1 MGIKV
6 EFKGVKPEDL
16 VRNLERAVRTEVLVG
31 IPRATAMRE
40 GDTISNAEI
49 AYINEHGDPAQRI
62 PPRPFMEPGLARCR
76 DEVREAMAQGVQQLG
91 TGGTLRPAAER
102 VGLICQ
108 ASIRGVFTD
117 NDWKPLSPRTIMAR
131 AQRTVSKRKGFD
143 EKSDRQQQ
151 NMLAKELARRAND
164 RPLIDTGALRQSITY
179 VVTEGGGDG
188 Q

>member
-1 MGIKV
+1 MGISV
-6 EFKGVKPEDL
+6 EFKGVKPEEL
-16 VRNLERAVRTEVLVG
+16 AEKIARAARTEVLVG
-31 IPRATAMRE
+31 IPRSTAMRP
-40 GDTISNAEI
+40 GDEISNAEL
-49 AYINEHGDPAQRI
+49 AYINEKGDPARRI
-62 PPRPFMEPGLARCR
+62 PPRPFMEPGLQRCR
-76 DEVREAMAQGVQQLG
+76 DKVSTVMAEGVQQIAQ
-91 TGGTLRPAAER
+91 GGSLRSAAER

-131 AQRTVSKRKGFD
+131 AQRTVSKRKGFAD
-143 EKSDRQQQ
+143 KSARAQQG
-151 NMLAKELARRAND
+151 MLQRELARRADD

>member
-1 MGIKV
+1 MSISV

-16 VRNLERAVRTEVLVG
+16 YRNLERAVKTEILVG
-31 IPRATAMRE
+31 IPRATAMRP
-40 GDTISNAEI
+40 GDEISNAEI
-49 AYINEHGDPAQRI
+49 AYINEHGDLARRI

-76 DEVREAMAQGVQQLG
+76 DKVRDVMAAGVQQVAQ
-91 TGGTLRPAAER
+91 GGTLRPAAER

-143 EKSDRQQQ
+143 EKSTTQQRT
-151 NMLAKELARRAND
+151 MLAKELARRAND

-179 VVTEGGGDG
+179 VVTEGGGNG

>member
-1 MGIKV
+1 MGIRV

-16 VRNLERAVRTEVLVG
+16 YRNLERAVRTEVLVG

-40 GDTISNAEI
+40 GDEISNAEI
-49 AYINEHGDPAQRI
+49 AYINEHGDPARRI
-62 PPRPFMEPGLARCR
+62 PPRPFMEPGLQRCR
-76 DEVREAMAQGVQQLG
+76 DKVRDVMAAGVQRLARFG
-91 TGGTLRPAAER
+91 SLRASAR
-102 VGLICQ
+102 LVGIICQ

-131 AQRTVSKRKGFD
+131 AQRTVSKHKGFAD
-143 EKSDRQQQ
+143 KTARAQQSELQ
-151 NMLAKELARRAND
+151 RELARRAGD

>member
-1 MGIKV
+1 MGISV

-16 VRNLERAVRTEVLVG
+16 YRNLERAVRTEVLVG

-49 AYINEHGDPAQRI
+49 AYINEHGDPARRI

-76 DEVREAMAQGVQQLG
+76 DKVSTVMAEGVQQIAQ
-91 TGGTLRPAAER
+91 GGSLRPAAER

-131 AQRTVSKRKGFD
+131 AQRTVSKRKGFAD
-143 EKSDRQQQ
+143 KTARGQQSELQ
-151 NMLAKELARRAND
+151 RELARRAGD

-179 VVTEGGGDG
+179 VVTEGGGNG

>member
-1 MGIKV
+1 MSISV
-6 EFKGVKPEDL
+6 EFKGIKPEEL
-16 VRNLERAVRTEVLVG
+16 AEKIARAARTEVLVG
-31 IPRATAMRE
+31 IPRSTAMRP
-40 GDTISNAEI
+40 GDEISNAEI
-49 AYINEHGDPAQRI
+49 AYINEHGDPSKRI

-76 DEVREAMAQGVQQLG
+76 DKVRETMAQGVQQLG

-131 AQRTVSKRKGFD
+131 AQRTVGKRKGFD
-143 EKSDRQQQ
+143 EKSERQQQ
-151 NMLAKELARRAND
+151 SMLAKELARRAGD

-179 VVTEGGGDG
+179 VVTEGGDG

>member
-1 MGIKV
+1 MDIKV
-6 EFKGVKPEDL
+6 EFKGVKPDEL
-16 VRNLERAVRTEVLVG
+16 IRNIERAVRTEVLVG

-49 AYINEHGDPAQRI
+49 AYINEHGDPVRRI
-62 PPRPFMEPGLARCR
+62 PPRPFMEPGLQRCR
-76 DEVREAMAQGVQQLG
+76 DRVSAVMAEGVQVLVKG
-91 TGGTLRPAAER
+91 RHLLWYAKK

-108 ASIRGVFTD
+108 ASIRGVFRD
-117 NDWKPLSPRTIMAR
+117 NNWKPLSPRTIMAR
-131 AQRTVSKRKGFD
+131 AQRTVAKHKGFAD
-143 EKSDRQQQ
+143 KTARGQQSELQ
-151 NMLAKELARRAND
+151 RELARRAGD

>member
-1 MGIKV
+1 MITV
-6 EFKGVKPEDL
+6 DFKGISPAELAKRIDQ
-16 VRNLERAVRTEVLVG
+16 AVRTEVLVG

-40 GDTISNAEI
+40 GDEISNAEI
-49 AYINEHGDPAQRI
+49 ALINERGDPARRI
-62 PPRPFMEPGLARCR
+62 PPRPFMEPGLERAR
-76 DEVREAMAQGVQQLG
+76 EKAGSIMAAGVAALAK
-91 TGGTLRPAAER
+91 GGSLRPYAEK
-102 VGLICQ
+102 VGLTCQ

-131 AQRTVSKRKGFD
+131 AQRTVAKRKGFE
-143 EKSDRQQQ
+143 EKSDRQRHT
-151 NMLAKELARRAND
+151 MLAKELARRASD

>member
-6 EFKGVKPEDL
+6 EFKGVKPEEL

-49 AYINEHGDPAQRI
+49 AYINEHGDPARRI

-76 DEVREAMAQGVQQLG
+76 DKVRETMAQGVQQLG

-108 ASIRGVFTD
+108 ASIRDVFTD

-131 AQRTVSKRKGFD
+131 AQRTVAKHKGFAD
-143 EKSDRQQQ
+143 KTARAQQSELQ
-151 NMLAKELARRAND
+151 RELARRADD

-179 VVTEGGGDG
+179 VVTEGGDG

>member
-1 MGIKV
+1 MSVKV
-6 EFKGVKPEDL
+6 EFKGVKPEEL
-16 VRNLERAVRTEVLVG
+16 VRNLERAVKTEVLVG
-31 IPRATAMRE
+31 IPRATAMRP
-40 GDTISNAEI
+40 GDEISNAEI
-49 AYINEHGDPAQRI
+49 AYINEHGDPARRI
-62 PPRPFMEPGLARCR
+62 PPRPFMEPGLQRAR
-76 DEVREAMAQGVQQLG
+76 ETVSTIMAEGVQQLG

-131 AQRTVSKRKGFD
+131 AQRTVSKHKGFAD
-143 EKSDRQQQ
+143 KTARAQQSELQ
-151 NMLAKELARRAND
+151 RELARRAND

-179 VVTEGGGDG
+179 VVTEGGDG

>member
-1 MGIKV
+1 MGIKI

-16 VRNLERAVRTEVLVG
+16 YRNLERAVRTEVLVG
-31 IPRATAMRE
+31 IPRSTAMRE

-49 AYINEHGDPAQRI
+49 AYINEHGEPARRI
-62 PPRPFMEPGLARCR
+62 PPRPFMEPGLQRCR
-76 DEVREAMAQGVQQLG
+76 DKVSTVMAEGVQELAQ
-91 TGGTLRPAAER
+91 GGTLKPAAER
-102 VGLICQ
+102 VGIICQ
-108 ASIRGVFTD
+108 RSIRGVFTD

-131 AQRTVSKRKGFD
+131 AQRTVAKHKGFAD
-143 EKSDRQQQ
+143 KTARAQQSELQ
-151 NMLAKELARRAND
+151 RELARRAGD

>member
-1 MGIKV
+1 MGINV

-40 GDTISNAEI
+40 GDTISNAEL
-49 AYINEHGDPAQRI
+49 AYINEHGDPSKRI

-76 DEVREAMAQGVQQLG
+76 DKVRDVMAAGVQRLARFG
-91 TGGTLRPAAER
+91 SLRASAR
-102 VGLICQ
+102 LVGIICQ

-117 NDWKPLSPRTIMAR
+117 NNWKPLSPLTIMAR
-131 AQRTVSKRKGFD
+131 AQRTVSKRKGFG

-151 NMLAKELARRAND
+151 SMLAKELARRAND

>member
-1 MGIKV
+1 MSIKV

-16 VRNLERAVRTEVLVG
+16 ARNLERAVRTEVLVG
-31 IPRATAMRE
+31 IPRATAMRP
-40 GDTISNAEI
+40 GDEISNAEL
-49 AYINEHGDPAQRI
+49 AYINEHGDPSRRI

-76 DEVREAMAQGVQQLG
+76 DEVSTVMAEGVQQLG

-102 VGLICQ
+102 VGIICQ
-108 ASIRGVFTD
+108 RSIRGVFVD

-131 AQRTVSKRKGFD
+131 AQRTVSKRKGFG

-179 VVTEGGGDG
+179 VVTEGGDG

>member
-1 MGIKV
+1 MGVKV

-16 VRNLERAVRTEVLVG
+16 YRNLERAVKTEVLVG

-49 AYINEHGDPAQRI
+49 AYINEHGDPSRRI

-76 DEVREAMAQGVQQLG
+76 DKVREAMAQGVQQLG

-151 NMLAKELARRAND
+151 SMLAKELARRAND

-179 VVTEGGGDG
+179 VVTEEGGDG